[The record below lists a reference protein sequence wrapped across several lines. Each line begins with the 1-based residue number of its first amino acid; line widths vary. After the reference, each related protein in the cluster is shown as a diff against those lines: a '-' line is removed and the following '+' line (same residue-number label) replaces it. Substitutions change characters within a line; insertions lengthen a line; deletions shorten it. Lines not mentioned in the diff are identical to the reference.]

1 MGSYKKGTALSGC
14 VVSDVVVMFQDL
26 PTGTTNIL
34 YGFKPVLNRAS
45 INY

>member
-26 PTGTTNIL
+26 PTGTTNIM
-34 YGFKPVLNRAS
+34 YGPVLNKES
-45 INY
+45 KIKL